1 MSRIFK
7 NLVDRYFKVYF
18 ALSLMGFVLT
28 ILLMTLPKW
37 FR

>member
-1 MSRIFK
+1 MTRYLKSFI
-7 NLVDRYFKVYF
+7 DRYFKVYF

-28 ILLMTLPKW
+28 ILMMTLPKW